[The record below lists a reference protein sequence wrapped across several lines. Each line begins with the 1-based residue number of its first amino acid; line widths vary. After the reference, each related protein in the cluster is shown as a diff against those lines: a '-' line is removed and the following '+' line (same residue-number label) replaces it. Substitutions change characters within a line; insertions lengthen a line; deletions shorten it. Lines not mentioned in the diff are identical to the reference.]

1 MQNVDVLYL
10 SKDNRSTNIVCIDG
24 KKTNIDKLLNNVL
37 DELCY
42 QSLSTFNGMVEAINH
57 IYDIHNYVPLYLNE
71 DLILQPIYPKKYWT
85 QIYINITM
93 IKDIIPNND
102 NTTIIFIDNTSL
114 DVEIATKKFKQLVDQ
129 CLKIKNDQLKK
140 ERNNIIWQRKI

>member
-102 NTTIIFIDNTSL
+102 NIYTFKKKSIDKACKDKDCKYYKNEFKIEVHFA
-114 DVEIATKKFKQLVDQ
+114 DV
-129 CLKIKNDQLKK
+129 
-140 ERNNIIWQRKI
+140 